1 MALTAELVARCER
14 IEPDPGPEAGYRIFT
29 DEEYDAAA
37 AALLQQKPPGP
48 LWVFAYG
55 SLIWKPAFVA
65 VEHRRATAFGWHR
78 AFCLELTRWR
88 GSPQQPGLMMGLER
102 GGRCDG
108 VLYRLPDRDRAKQLG
123 RLLRREIGGD
133 EEMRTVRWITAKTR
147 TDTRRALTFWAGP
160 AGLDY
165 SVKLPLVRVAQ
176 ILARACGHIG
186 SGADYLFQTVAKLDE
201 LGIRD
206 RNLWRL
212 QQLVADEI
220 RRITVPA
227 DSDLADPGPSA

>member
-1 MALTAELVARCER
+1 MNNSMALTAELVARCER
-14 IEPDPGPEAGYRIFT
+14 IEPDPGPEEGYSTFT
-29 DEEYDAAA
+29 EEEYEAAA
-37 AALLQQKPPGP
+37 ARLLQQKSPEP
-48 LWVFAYG
+48 LWIFAYG

-65 VEHRRATAFGWHR
+65 VEQRRATAFGWHR

-108 VLYRLPDRDRAKQLG
+108 VVYRLPDGEHVKQLG
-123 RLLRREIGGD
+123 RLLRREIGGQ
-133 EEMRTVRWITAKTR
+133 EEMRTVRWITVETKAGK
-147 TDTRRALTFWAGP
+147 RRALTFWAGP
-160 AGLDY
+160 TGLDY
-165 SVKLPLVRVAQ
+165 NVRLPLARVAQ

-186 SGADYLFQTVAKLDE
+186 SGADYLFQTVSKLE
-201 LGIRD
+201 EFGIRD

-220 RRITVPA
+220 RQITAPV
-227 DSDLADPGPSA
+227 DSNA